1 MMGGMT
7 FEVEIR
13 DDSIK
18 LGQFLKLANLAE
30 TGGEAKNL
38 IAEGR
43 IRVNGE
49 VDTRRGKVLRD
60 GDVVMAPAGE
70 AVLVTNVADDDD
82 TGFDPSKWENL

>member
-1 MMGGMT
+1 MT
-7 FEVEIR
+7 FELEIR

-30 TGGEAKNL
+30 TGGEAKSL
-38 IAEGR
+38 IAEGQ

-49 VDTRRGKVLRD
+49 VDTRRGKVLRE
-60 GDVVMAPAGE
+60 GDVVTAPAGE
-70 AVLVTNVADDDD
+70 AVLVTNVADDVD

>member
-1 MMGGMT
+1 MT

-38 IAEGR
+38 IAEGQ

-49 VDTRRGKVLRD
+49 VDTRRGKVLCE
-60 GDVVMAPAGE
+60 GEVVTAPAGE

-82 TGFDPSKWENL
+82 TDFDPAKWENL